1 MKDYHNKVKTLLIEI
16 PETRD
21 DDMLLYARFCYK
33 YGYVGQSSE
42 FMAVMTNAKRLGMP
56 SYESITR
63 ARRKI
68 QEQVPELRGTNRRAR
83 KAEEEVYREYRR
95 VG

>member
-1 MKDYHNKVKTLLIEI
+1 MKDYHNKVKSLLIEI

-21 DDMLLYARFCYK
+21 DDMLLYGIFCYR

-68 QEQVPELRGTNRRAR
+68 QENYPQLRGTRHNAR
-83 KAEEEVYREYRR
+83 KAEEEVYREYYSTN
-95 VG
+95 